1 MVFGLSDM
9 ASGGKRQGAGR
20 KPIDPKE
27 KKVQVSVSVTPKTKE
42 MIKQLR
48 ETGLDVNK
56 LFEEYILEIK
66 KN

>member
-1 MVFGLSDM
+1 M
-9 ASGGKRQGAGR
+9 ASGGKREGAGR

-48 ETGLDVNK
+48 ETGYDVNK

>member
-1 MVFGLSDM
+1 MS
-9 ASGGKRQGAGR
+9 SGGRREGAGR

>member
-1 MVFGLSDM
+1 MS
-9 ASGGKRQGAGR
+9 SGGRREGAGR

-48 ETGLDVNK
+48 ETGHDVNK